1 MYRRQPGTAWSF
13 SPPASPPPPRDL
25 GSPVLGSD
33 PGVLGGFLA
42 LGGGTADPLRALAKN
57 SSSCARCILHRR
69 PSAGVS
75 PCPAL
80 WGGPGGRPPR
90 DGCLELNPL
99 RLHYRPQSPEPWLLS
114 RGAQHGEGG
123 ERDERDVALSALL
136 PPPAQGAPQ
145 EDEEKPPPSLTP
157 PKSIQ
162 PRHRGGGGGLPRQ
175 VTAGWPAG
183 SPRPRPRPGGAAGW
197 GARGGARAVPP
208 GPGRRRPGAAPCT

>member
-13 SPPASPPPPRDL
+13 SPPLLHHHPPGIWGRRFWGPTPESLAGSWHWGGARLTHFGLSPETAALVPGAYCTAAPPR
-25 GSPVLGSD
+25 GCPPV
-33 PGVLGGFLA
+33 P
-42 LGGGTADPLRALAKN
+42 
-57 SSSCARCILHRR
+57 
-69 PSAGVS
+69 
-75 PCPAL
+75 PCG
-80 WGGPGGRPPR
+80 GGPGGRPPR

-123 ERDERDVALSALL
+123 ERDERDVALSAPL

-162 PRHRGGGGGLPRQ
+162 PRHRGGGGGF
-175 VTAGWPAG
+175 A
-183 SPRPRPRPGGAAGW
+183 
-197 GARGGARAVPP
+197 PP
-208 GPGRRRPGAAPCT
+208 GHSWMASR

>member
-1 MYRRQPGTAWSF
+1 MPFFTVLVNKMRRIKHIHVPTAARHRLVLLP
-13 SPPASPPPPRDL
+13 PPASPPPPRDL

-42 LGGGTADPLRALAKN
+42 LGGGTADPLRALARN
-57 SSSCARCILHRR
+57 SGSCARCILHRR

-80 WGGPGGRPPR
+80 WGGTRGPPPPR

-123 ERDERDVALSALL
+123 ERDERDVALSAPLP

-162 PRHRGGGGGLPRQ
+162 PRHRGGGGGF
-175 VTAGWPAG
+175 A
-183 SPRPRPRPGGAAGW
+183 
-197 GARGGARAVPP
+197 PP
-208 GPGRRRPGAAPCT
+208 GHSWMASR